1 MPRVLAVGP
10 VRIQVRTPLGK
21 FSICHLYAN
30 VMFYILFLSEFFVQ
44 NIFKL
49 FEDIQNKNYIT
60 SMYLRGI

>member
-10 VRIQVRTPLGK
+10 VRIQAHSLLGE
-21 FSICHLYAN
+21 FSICHLYTN

-60 SMYLRGI
+60 LCI